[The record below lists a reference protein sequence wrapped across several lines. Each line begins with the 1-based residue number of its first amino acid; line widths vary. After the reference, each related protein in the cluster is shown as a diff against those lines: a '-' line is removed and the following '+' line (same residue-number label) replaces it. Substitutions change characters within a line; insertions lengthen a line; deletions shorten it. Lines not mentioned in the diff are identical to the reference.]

1 MQALQHSLEFLRSEA
16 GILLSSTATRLV
28 LAAVLG
34 GAIGL
39 EREIRHKAAGLR
51 TNMLMCFGAAMF
63 TVMSGQL
70 ADRFG
75 GDHVRIA
82 SQIIPGIGFIGAGTI
97 LRERGSV
104 IGLTSAATI
113 FVTASIGM
121 ACGGGLYV
129 TAVFATLVVL
139 IALVVLGLLEDRFER
154 RRQNLHP
161 IA

>member
-28 LAAVLG
+28 LAAFLG

-63 TVMSGQL
+63 TVMSAQL

-154 RRQNLHP
+154 RRQKLHP

>member
-1 MQALQHSLEFLRSEA
+1 VQALQHSLEFLRSEA

-97 LRERGSV
+97 LGERGSV

-154 RRQNLHP
+154 RRQKSHP